1 MAKSSTNLLLVPGET
16 SWEVWTGGSAG
27 AEPAVVDSPPAAKP
41 SEIDKL
47 PPGEV
52 ILFFP
57 IKALTALPM
66 QVHTG
71 DDSLF
76 ADLAETHAERL
87 GFRPDPFAGQL
98 TDVFPLFTN
107 SETSTILSVIL
118 RTPETEDLPKKSP
131 KAFDIS
137 ARAFQVKGNLLSL
150 WRELGQ
156 WVFAIHKEGKLIY
169 CQATS
174 SSAASPD
181 DSLAREIRIAIA
193 QLSLQGLDAS
203 PSRATVWS
211 SDPET
216 DTSHI
221 SKTLSLQTDLQPRPA
236 PVLPDPLSKLLPAD
250 VRAARREA
258 TKRRNLTLAIAAVAI
273 AYFGTIGYLGY
284 QLWKTN
290 STTKELNARV
300 AQVSPEGE
308 AYALHI
314 SKWDELEYAIDKNY
328 NTVDILSRV
337 ARSIPPNS
345 GLRLKTADISP
356 TEIRLIGEAPQ
367 ARSVNQFS
375 QNLTKNN
382 DLAAFDWQLPEPK
395 QSSRGWEFVFTGTTP
410 LATP

>member
-1 MAKSSTNLLLVPGET
+1 MAKSSTKLLLIPGET
-16 SWEVWTGGSAG
+16 IWEVWTAGSTG
-27 AEPAVVDSPPAAKP
+27 TEPAVVDSPPAGKP
-41 SEIDKL
+41 SEFDRL
-47 PPGEV
+47 PPGDL

-66 QVHTG
+66 QVNTG
-71 DDSLF
+71 DTSLF

-107 SETSTILSVIL
+107 SESSTILSVIL
-118 RTPETEDLPKKSP
+118 RTPESEDLPKKSP

-137 ARAFQVKGNLLSL
+137 PRAFQVKGNTLSL

-169 CQATS
+169 CQATAS
-174 SSAASPD
+174 TAPSPD
-181 DSLAREIRIAIA
+181 ASLAREIRIAIA

-211 SDPET
+211 SDAET

-236 PVLPDPLSKLLPAD
+236 PTLPDPLSKLLPAD
-250 VRAARREA
+250 VRAARRA
-258 TKRRNLTLAIAAVAI
+258 ASKRRNFTLAVAVVAI
-273 AYFGTIGYLGY
+273 AYFGTVGYLGY

-290 STTKELNARV
+290 STTKELNARIT
-300 AQVSPEGE
+300 QVSPEGA

-314 SKWDELEYAIDKNY
+314 AKWDELEYAIDTNY
-328 NTVDILSRV
+328 NTVDILNRV
-337 ARSIPPNS
+337 SRSIPPNS
-345 GLRLKTADISP
+345 GLRLKTAQISP

-367 ARSVNQFS
+367 AQSVNQFS
-375 QNLTKNN
+375 QNLTNNN
-382 DLAAFDWQLPEPK
+382 DLATFEWQLPEPK

-410 LATP
+410 LVP

>member
-1 MAKSSTNLLLVPGET
+1 MAKSSTNLLLIPGET
-16 SWEVWTGGSAG
+16 TWEVWTGGTTG
-27 AEPAVVDSPPAAKP
+27 TEPAVVDSPPAAKP
-41 SEIDKL
+41 SEFDKL
-47 PPGEV
+47 PPGDI

-57 IKALTALPM
+57 VKALTALPM
-66 QVHTG
+66 QVNTG
-71 DDSLF
+71 DASLF
-76 ADLAETHAERL
+76 SDLAETHAERL

-137 ARAFQVKGNLLSL
+137 ARAFPVKGNTLSL

-156 WVFAIHKEGKLIY
+156 WVFSIHKEGKLIY
-169 CQATS
+169 CQATA
-174 SSAASPD
+174 SSALSPD
-181 DSLAREIRIAIA
+181 ASLVREIRIAIT

-211 SDPET
+211 SDSET
-216 DTSHI
+216 DTSHL
-221 SKTLSLQTDLQPRPA
+221 SKTLSLQTDLQPRPH
-236 PVLPDPLSKLLPAD
+236 PVLPDPLSHLLPAD

-258 TKRRNLTLAIAAVAI
+258 TKKRNITLAVAAVAI
-273 AYFGTIGYLGY
+273 AYLGTIGYLGY

-290 STTKELNARV
+290 STTKELNARI
-300 AQVSPEGE
+300 AQVSPEGA

-314 SKWDELEYAIDKNY
+314 NKWDELEYALDANY
-328 NTVDILSRV
+328 NTVDILNRV

-367 ARSVNQFS
+367 AQSVNQFS

-382 DLAAFDWQLPEPK
+382 DLAAFEWQLPEPK

-410 LATP
+410 LAAP